1 MPVPKSRI
9 WHRAWQRGDPKTCL
23 RCSPR
28 LCTPCVTGGV
38 ALALLLSPSR
48 GGDAALPGRI
58 AGSQSQSAV
67 AQGHLCWLPMPSVR
81 GEVGGE
87 PAAIP
92 PTRVS
97 EQGDS
102 REWEGG
108 TTRTPD
114 SLHPRVLA
122 LPPAPGGRK
131 RRGWRQPPQVSSE
144 VSLPQGWGD
153 PFSGVPGVGGTGC
166 TPVHL
171 DGCSTTLP
179 TASACPLVHGSRA
192 GPRLSCVF
200 GGLSDPDPPHTVHMA
215 EHGGG
220 GVPSPPAQDCPGFGR
235 GVSQGMQPLS
245 SPRSLLAGRGAGAG
259 SHLPSCSCW
268 WQPPSPH
275 PSLLS
280 SGGILRAPGHSRSPP
295 CVWNY
300 TTPGAGHRQV
310 HSRNPHRRCGN
321 RCPASRGR
329 RPLMRR

>member
-1 MPVPKSRI
+1 M
-9 WHRAWQRGDPKTCL
+9 
-23 RCSPR
+23 
-28 LCTPCVTGGV
+28 
-38 ALALLLSPSR
+38 LLSPSR

-131 RRGWRQPPQVSSE
+131 RRGWRQPPQVYSE

-215 EHGGG
+215 EHGRGG
-220 GVPSPPAQDCPGFGR
+220 GPIPSSPGLSWLWQR
-235 GVSQGMQPLS
+235 GVPRDAALKQPQEPVSRQGSWSWLS
-245 SPRSLLAGRGAGAG
+245 SALLLMLVAAAISSSLSA
-259 SHLPSCSCW
+259 
-268 WQPPSPH
+268 
-275 PSLLS
+275 
-280 SGGILRAPGHSRSPP
+280 
-295 CVWNY
+295 
-300 TTPGAGHRQV
+300 
-310 HSRNPHRRCGN
+310 
-321 RCPASRGR
+321 
-329 RPLMRR
+329 